1 MKRLWGLASLAAA
14 GLAGFCALGTASAS
28 EGAASAFDLLF
39 HSDLKLPTRTVLLT
53 AREEGWRSEYRFA
66 SDDSGGQEIAIC
78 VESGPIILPVGKE
91 VMLRVTSVD
100 VIHTLSIP
108 ELGVTIDAIPGRL
121 NEKTMKP
128 AKVGR
133 LVAQATIEKAGR
145 TTSKTLDLTI
155 LEPAAYASWV
165 EKASQTQSCTAE

>member
-1 MKRLWGLASLAAA
+1 MAAA
-14 GLAGFCALGTASAS
+14 GLAGLCATGTASAS
-28 EGAASAFDLLF
+28 DGATSAFDLLF
-39 HSDLKLPTRTVLLT
+39 RSDLKLPERTILLT
-53 AREEGWRSEYRFA
+53 AREKGWRSKYRFA
-66 SDDSGGQEIAIC
+66 RGDSAGQEIAIC
-78 VESGPIILPVGKE
+78 VESGPIILPAGEE
-91 VMLRVTSVD
+91 VALRVTSED

-133 LVAQATIEKAGR
+133 LVAQATIEKVGK
-145 TTSKTLDLTI
+145 TSRKTLDLTI

-165 EKASQTQSCTAE
+165 EKTSQTRSCTAE